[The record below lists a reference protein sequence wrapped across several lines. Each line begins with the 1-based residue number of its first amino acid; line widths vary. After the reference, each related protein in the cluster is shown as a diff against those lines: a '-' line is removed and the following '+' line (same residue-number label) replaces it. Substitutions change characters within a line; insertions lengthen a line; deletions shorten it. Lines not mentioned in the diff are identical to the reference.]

1 MNNPTNRAGQGVDQ
15 QNLYHNVPL
24 LSPAEIE
31 GPSDFTKWEPLLL
44 ISRPCNPTDKCYGSR
59 RLSIE
64 GPSDTGVSQH
74 FASGSR
80 RLSIG
85 VMASLTWCCFV
96 FLSVSY
102 CYYQTDK
109 CYYYHFNTFITW
121 QVLVFI

>member
-24 LSPAEIE
+24 LSLAEIE

-74 FASGSR
+74 FAAGSR

-85 VMASLTWCCFV
+85 VMVSLTWWCCLFISIV
-96 FLSVSY
+96 LLLS
-102 CYYQTDK
+102 
-109 CYYYHFNTFITW
+109 N
-121 QVLVFI
+121 